1 MGKNISDLI
10 LEPIITEKSTALS
23 LQNKYTFKV
32 ATHATKGSIKQ
43 AFIEVF
49 PGRKITNIKTIK
61 IQRGTKRTKSGLK
74 FLSDQKKAVIT
85 IDGPR
90 IEYFPEV
97 S

>member
-32 ATHATKGSIKQ
+32 ANDASKDSIKQ

-49 PGRKITNIKTIK
+49 PGRKIVNIKTIK

-74 FLSDQKKAVIT
+74 FLTNQKKAVIT